1 MLFFCFKSFALCFS
15 QEDAWVYFSDKLN
28 VQNALQNPNTIL
40 TQRAVNRKA
49 TQNIV
54 IDERDVP
61 VNENYINT
69 LKLQNGVDVMAKS
82 KWFNAVHVRGSEN
95 DINLLSQFSFVSQID
110 FANKNLSDYSN
121 RAEIGD
127 KLHEMKKDQADS
139 NYGATQNQTEMI
151 NLDLLHGDNFKG
163 NGIYIAVMDAGFPAV
178 NTIALLKD
186 YEIKINF

>member
-1 MLFFCFKSFALCFS
+1 MLMRFPILIIIFFYFSFDLCYG

-28 VQNALQNPNTIL
+28 VQHALQNPNTIL
-40 TQRAVNRKA
+40 TQRAINRKA
-49 TQNIV
+49 FQNIV

-61 VNENYINT
+61 VNENYLSQI
-69 LKLQNGVDVMAKS
+69 KQQNGIDVMAKS
-82 KWFNAVHVRGSEN
+82 KWFNAIHVRGSEN

-127 KLHEMKKDQADS
+127 KLQEMKTDQADS

-151 NLDLLHGDNFKG
+151 NLDLLHSNNFKG
-163 NGIYIAVMDAGFPAV
+163 NGIYIAVRDAG
-178 NTIALLKD
+178 
-186 YEIKINF
+186 